1 MLAHSVPCAGQC
13 LNFNCMMVLVLML
26 RHCITFLRTRGF
38 SQFLPL
44 DQHIYFHKVTGVL
57 IFIYSSVHTVA
68 HLLNFSKFARFCCP
82 VCPVCPVCLCCVLLR
97 MRNKRTE
104 SRSGSLWRY

>member
-1 MLAHSVPCAGQC
+1 MRRRHLIKLLLIFPSLPGQC

-26 RHCITFLRTRGF
+26 RHCITYLRTRGF

-57 IFIYSSVHTVA
+57 IFIYSSVHTVS
-68 HLLNFSKFARFCCP
+68 HLLNFSKSFQ
-82 VCPVCPVCLCCVLLR
+82 
-97 MRNKRTE
+97 NKHYLHIIWSDCR
-104 SRSGSLWRY
+104 

>member
-1 MLAHSVPCAGQC
+1 MPGPAVKLALKRRSLSLVDVATTPLAMFDATRSVAGQC

-26 RHCITFLRTRGF
+26 RHCITYLRTRGF

-57 IFIYSSVHTVA
+57 IFVYSSVHTVS
-68 HLLNFSKFARFCCP
+68 HLLNFS
-82 VCPVCPVCLCCVLLR
+82 
-97 MRNKRTE
+97 E
-104 SRSGSLWRY
+104 